1 MQSQLLKRAQWV
13 PGRFKKF
20 PRFAPL
26 AAAVMEKRRSSS
38 MNNDDYD
45 GHTISL
51 DHRTIALLTS
61 SPYDVLASLD
71 NNDVNN
77 DMSSLQKGYSL
88 Q

>member
-1 MQSQLLKRAQWV
+1 
-13 PGRFKKF
+13 
-20 PRFAPL
+20 
-26 AAAVMEKRRSSS
+26 